1 MLLKKIGKWWCNYL
15 LRMFFFILDDVDS
28 CTPNPCQ
35 NGGTCMIESGMA
47 KCTCP
52 PEKTGDN
59 CAGMW
64 ISDCARQKCTN
75 IITKMC
81 RLAMTMNIL
90 LTWLVDY
97 DLSTFLKMLYLLL

>member
-1 MLLKKIGKWWCNYL
+1 
-15 LRMFFFILDDVDS
+15 MFFFILDDVDS

-59 CAGMW
+59 CAGM
-64 ISDCARQKCTN
+64 
-75 IITKMC
+75 
-81 RLAMTMNIL
+81 
-90 LTWLVDY
+90 
-97 DLSTFLKMLYLLL
+97 